1 MCAESKSSHFGHT
14 LGRPLHLKSLAI
26 FARGLNVVSYM
37 AFVWQVYVMTMKP
50 CLQLI
55 RTMKWVGAAS
65 IFGCQPGAELT
76 EEDHEVWIVDQG
88 ASFIGA
94 YGLGDGE
101 YRSTVLELEEGV
113 EASALV
119 ELNGQIV
126 LTDFSS
132 GDVLSYNR
140 TERGL
145 EEVVWENGAE
155 GTRPRLEEPCA
166 IDVVDGSLWVLGNDS
181 RNVLAFT
188 GAGTE
193 EVVSPSNVFRH
204 PHDFAHS
211 EAGWLYVSTSPSQR
225 NVGLIQV
232 WDPIDMKLVADF
244 GWLDELQDGTSLFF
258 DSDQTLLVAD
268 FVGNQVLRFDP
279 ETGDVIEVVLSE
291 PDGLRNPVKMA
302 HHPVTGLLVLDQEGL
317 LHVDEGHVERLI
329 DGANHNWV
337 FPRNLL
343 VVPTPPI
350 D

>member
-1 MCAESKSSHFGHT
+1 M
-14 LGRPLHLKSLAI
+14 LGCISCKMTKHQSVQQR
-26 FARGLNVVSYM
+26 
-37 AFVWQVYVMTMKP
+37 MTMKP

-188 GAGTE
+188 GAGADNFGSE
-193 EVVSPSNVFRH
+193 ISWEVCASGPTTLDGCADVNGNAICDGSELNLCPTNSVCWEDPGAACTDHNHNGLCDAAEQSGCTYAHAPNFNPSATMDDGSCLSPCFG
-204 PHDFAHS
+204 DF
-211 EAGWLYVSTSPSQR
+211 
-225 NVGLIQV
+225 NNDGLIDWYV
-232 WDPIDMKLVADF
+232 TSIDTSGGNGNKLYIN
-244 GWLDELQDGTSLFF
+244 Q
-258 DSDQTLLVAD
+258 
-268 FVGNQVLRFDP
+268 GNHRQ
-279 ETGDVIEVVLSE
+279 SH
-291 PDGLRNPVKMA
+291 RNPC
-302 HHPVTGLLVLDQEGL
+302 
-317 LHVDEGHVERLI
+317 
-329 DGANHNWV
+329 NS
-337 FPRNLL
+337 
-343 VVPTPPI
+343 
-350 D
+350 